1 MVWKTTTLMPFIEAH
16 SLPAS
21 VSAPSVFSME
31 TIPAPTKKTNPC
43 KEATRG
49 KEAQEDNVWRGT
61 VAIYEH
67 FWHSSAPD
75 SSRTFY
81 RGRGR
86 SGHRRRT
93 LRGGHAPPS
102 LATAA
107 MHWHGAQWEEHIKA
121 SIQDIDRLGYCST
134 GKQPS
139 VCTSRKD
146 LCCNGSPDSSHHVGI
161 SCSGSLLDICGR
173 LDWRRFFFFFFNVP
187 RVFLKIDWKEKQ
199 MLHMGSTD
207 GLCFGGR

>member
-1 MVWKTTTLMPFIEAH
+1 MLYIKER
-16 SLPAS
+16 SLPTS

-81 RGRGR
+81 RGSGR
-86 SGHRRRT
+86 SGRGPSKEDPA
-93 LRGGHAPPS
+93 GGHALPL

-107 MHWHGAQWEEHIKA
+107 MHWRGAQWEEHIKA

-139 VCTSRKD
+139 VCTRRKD
-146 LCCNGSPDSSHHVGI
+146 LRCNGEPDSSHHVGI
-161 SCSGSLLDICGR
+161 SCSGSLLDIYGR
-173 LDWRRFFFFFFNVP
+173 LDWRRFFFFF
-187 RVFLKIDWKEKQ
+187 
-199 MLHMGSTD
+199 
-207 GLCFGGR
+207 

>member
-1 MVWKTTTLMPFIEAH
+1 MLYIEER

-31 TIPAPTKKTNPC
+31 TIPAPTKNTNPC

-49 KEAQEDNVWRGT
+49 KEAREDNVWRGT

-81 RGRGR
+81 RGSGR
-86 SGHRRRT
+86 SGRGPSKEDPA
-93 LRGGHAPPS
+93 GGHALPL

-107 MHWHGAQWEEHIKA
+107 MRWRGAQWEEHINA
-121 SIQDIDRLGYCST
+121 SIQDIDRLGYCSA

-139 VCTSRKD
+139 VCTRRN
-146 LCCNGSPDSSHHVGI
+146 LCCNGEPDSSHHVGI
-161 SCSGSLLDICGR
+161 SCSGSLLDIYGR
-173 LDWRRFFFFFFNVP
+173 LDWRRFSFFLM
-187 RVFLKIDWKEKQ
+187 FLV
-199 MLHMGSTD
+199 
-207 GLCFGGR
+207 CFSK